1 MTQLLHEIR
10 ELLRAEISELP
21 GIRVERVCLGLGY
34 SGVKL
39 ESGHTGVCNSLLS
52 EATPDCC
59 QILQDAGTL
68 AGRPAEAL
76 MDLVESWDIIK
87 RVIGISTINAL
98 SQIVLEAEP
107 DRYLAEKGNLIDV
120 MKVGPEDTVAMV
132 GHIKPFAKAFRSR
145 AREVNILER
154 SPHREEGVLPD
165 TACEVIIPQADIVV
179 ITGSALV
186 NGTMERLLQ
195 LARDA
200 RTIALVGPTISCLP
214 DPLFRMG
221 VDYAGGIRIDD
232 PDKAMQILSEGG
244 GTPQLKGAGE
254 FITYRAR

>member
-1 MTQLLHEIR
+1 ME
-10 ELLRAEISELP
+10 
-21 GIRVERVCLGLGY
+21 
-34 SGVKL
+34 
-39 ESGHTGVCNSLLS
+39 
-52 EATPDCC
+52 
-59 QILQDAGTL
+59 
-68 AGRPAEAL
+68 
-76 MDLVESWDIIK
+76 
-87 RVIGISTINAL
+87 
-98 SQIVLEAEP
+98 
-107 DRYLAEKGNLIDV
+107 
-120 MKVGPEDTVAMV
+120 VGPEDTVAMV

-165 TACEVIIPQADIVV
+165 TACEAIIPEADVVV

-186 NGTMERLLQ
+186 NGTM
-195 LARDA
+195 
-200 RTIALVGPTISCLP
+200 CLP

-221 VDYAGGIRIDD
+221 VDYAGGIRIND